1 MLKGIPRLIS
11 PELLK
16 ALCEMGHGDRLVIAD
31 GNFPA
36 ESIGKDNKVIRYD
49 GNGTIELLTA
59 ILQLIPLDTSVEHP
73 VALME
78 VSECDNTEVTIWG
91 KFEQIVSKFDSR
103 GKKAIYMLERQEFY
117 DEAKKAYLII
127 ATGET
132 ATYANIFLQKGVI

>member
-36 ESIGKDNKVIRYD
+36 ESIGKNNKVIRYD

-78 VSECDNTEVTIWG
+78 VSEGDNAEVTIWG

-103 GKKAIYMLERQEFY
+103 DKKAIYMLERQEFY

-132 ATYANIFLQKGVI
+132 ATYANIILQKGVI